1 MELENKIKILEEK
14 IDKMYVSVEKLRK
27 YFFWTGVITL
37 LLIILPLFVLPFLL
51 PAALSGLTGTGIEG
65 I

>member
-1 MELENKIKILEEK
+1 MELEKRIANLEEK
-14 IDKMYVSVEKLRK
+14 IDKMYLSVEKLRK

-37 LLIILPLFVLPFLL
+37 LLIILPLFALPFLL
-51 PAALSGLTGTGIEG
+51 PAALSGLTGMGIEG